1 MSELSQIIGLLQTIG
16 STREWL
22 AIILLLL
29 IAFGLVWKHT
39 GWVRILCVLPLVM
52 AGWIYYQQDVAREFP
67 SIESVSI
74 KQADEHG
81 LLKKR
86 LFVTLV
92 TNEDDAIPAGY
103 ALKWCWWIANQH
115 ACESED
121 NPKPGEQLLPITS
134 DRLAQAHKL
143 AVLLLD
149 GQQAPRM
156 VYTLQRG
163 EW

>member
-1 MSELSQIIGLLQTIG
+1 MLESLLKIVE
-16 STREWL
+16 TREWL
-22 AIILLLL
+22 VIVALVAIAL
-29 IAFGLVWKHT
+29 GLVWKHS
-39 GWVRILCVLPLVM
+39 GWAKVLWIIPLSM
-52 AGWIYYQQDVAREFP
+52 AGWIYYHQDVAKEFP
-67 SIESVSI
+67 SIESVLV

-115 ACESED
+115 ACDSED